1 MSPRDPAGPG
11 QFLPQ
16 SAALPPRDPAA
27 PLRVLQ
33 VDPSLF
39 TAPYDAALSA
49 GLAAA
54 GVDTAWATR
63 ALRHGEEADLNPA
76 DQALVCYR
84 RSDGPNRRKGRRVE
98 LVMGQLF
105 KGCEH
110 ALDLRRIE
118 RCARQGGFDLVHFQW
133 AIMPVFDGPAMRRIA
148 RHCPVVLTVHDVTP
162 FNGAGVS
169 VLQRHGF
176 DALFAAA
183 DHLIVHTPGA
193 RASLIAR
200 GADPDAISVI
210 AHGPLA
216 LRRSPRPVVDKA
228 AGRWRIVLFGRLQS
242 YKGVDVLIE
251 ALGLLPPALRDR
263 LEVVVAGDPL
273 IDLAPLLRRAA
284 DLGLAAPLLQVV
296 PGRLDEQ
303 AMADLLGSADGFV
316 FPYRAIEAS
325 GVLFLV
331 AGLQRWV
338 IASDLGAFAEVIGRD
353 GSMGQLVMPG
363 DAADLARALAQ
374 GIGRRPERGA
384 HVPGWDEIGVQTAAI
399 YRQVLARR
407 KRRA

>member
-1 MSPRDPAGPG
+1 MSPRDPVGHGLVLA
-11 QFLPQ
+11 Q
-16 SAALPPRDPAA
+16 SAPVPPVDPAP

-49 GLAAA
+49 GLATA
-54 GVDTAWATR
+54 GVRAAWATR
-63 ALRHGEEADLNPA
+63 ALRHGEAADLNPA

-84 RSDGPNRRKGRRVE
+84 RSDGPGRRKGR
-98 LVMGQLF
+98 LGQVM

-110 ALDLRRIE
+110 VLDLRRIE
-118 RCARQGGFDLVHFQW
+118 RCVRRRGFDLVHFQW
-133 AIMPVFDGPAMRRIA
+133 AIMPLFDGPAMRRIA

-162 FNGAGVS
+162 FNGAEVS
-169 VLQRHGF
+169 ALQRHGF
-176 DALFAAA
+176 DDLFSAA

-200 GADPDAISVI
+200 GASPDAISVI

-216 LRRSPRPVVDKA
+216 LQRSPRPVADRT
-228 AGRWRIVLFGRLQS
+228 AGRWRVVLFGRLQS

-251 ALGLLPPALRDR
+251 ALGLLHPALRAR

-284 DLGLAAPLLQVV
+284 DLGLDAPLLRVV
-296 PGRLDEQ
+296 PGRMDDQ

-331 AGLQRWV
+331 AGLGRWV
-338 IASDLGAFAEVIGRD
+338 IASDLGAFADVIGRD
-353 GSMGQLVMPG
+353 GAMGQLVTPG

-374 GIGRRPERGA
+374 GIGRRPARRA
-384 HVPGWDEIGVQTAAI
+384 QVPGWDDIGAQTAAI
-399 YRQVLARR
+399 YRQALAQR
-407 KRRA
+407 KRPV